1 MHFLYGKTEIN
12 ENDAD
17 DGSFKKT
24 KASLTETRQIR
35 FWIDFLSWNHLITAI
50 SAITLSKICW
60 RQW

>member
-35 FWIDFLSWNHLITAI
+35 F
-50 SAITLSKICW
+50 
-60 RQW
+60 